1 MIETPDLAFAGL
13 AAGTLSAFVLAGGL
27 WRSRRQLSVT
37 REEITGLESRLDSM
51 DDELAAAH
59 EESEAAGRELDGAW
73 EDSGRAAR
81 LVAEEVDHLAK
92 ARIPA
97 AASRALHPE
106 VTVPGPLDPDVAGTP
121 LGDCL
126 ELALATVPAVMAQER
141 ARVDAAARAA
151 VRGATRDVRTALHRF
166 QERLRALQ
174 RSYDDPAL
182 AEALYALD
190 HGAAQSLRRAQITA
204 VVCGDWAG
212 PDREESHLVDAVA
225 GGLSRLA
232 DYRRVRTRNHLAAG
246 TALVAQCVEPVAIV
260 VAELVDNA
268 LRHSP
273 PESEVTVEVA
283 RVPGGVSV
291 TVDDAGAG
299 MTDEQRARAQRRVAG
314 HDPVLLSELGDPP
327 RMGLAAIGRLTRRFD
342 LSVDLSSP
350 SPRGGVRAVLLIGEG
365 LLSRIDPVEHP
376 PSASA
381 PRSVRPAAAG
391 AAGVAE
397 GEDRDDSGSGERN
410 GRANGRG
417 SGERNGR
424 GSANAGGGGAD
435 DGLPQRRAR
444 GRGPDDA
451 AVAVPRARTPE
462 DAATALGALQA
473 GTAAARA
480 GAATVP
486 VPVPDRDAGPG
497 GADGAGAGAGASREA
512 GAAGQAREAADADA
526 ADAADAGV
534 AGADGGGADAGA
546 DAVGDRAASTEP
558 QTSSADHGAGTTAD
572 AAARSEGNDAR

>member
-37 REEITGLESRLDSM
+37 REEITGLEARLDSM
-51 DDELAAAH
+51 DDELTAAH

-73 EDSGRAAR
+73 EDSGKAAR

-97 AASRALHPE
+97 AASKALHPE

-126 ELALATVPAVMAQER
+126 DLALATVPAVMAQER

-151 VRGATRDVRTALHRF
+151 VRGATRDVRGALTRF

-174 RSYDDPAL
+174 SSYDDPAL

-212 PDREESHLVDAVA
+212 PDREESHLIDAVA

-232 DYRRVRTRNHLAAG
+232 GYPRVRTRNHLAAG

-273 PESEVTVEVA
+273 PASEVTVEVA
-283 RVPGGVSV
+283 HAPGGVSV

-299 MTDEQRARAQRRVAG
+299 MTEEQRARAQRRVAG

-342 LSVDLSSP
+342 LSVDLSAP
-350 SPRGGVRAVLLIGEG
+350 SPQGGVRAVLLIGEG

-381 PRSVRPAAAG
+381 PRSTRPAAAG
-391 AAGVAE
+391 AAGDAE
-397 GEDRDDSGSGERN
+397 GLNGNEDGDGNGNGEDSGG
-410 GRANGRG
+410 G
-417 SGERNGR
+417 S
-424 GSANAGGGGAD
+424 GGAD

-444 GRGPDDA
+444 GRGPEDA
-451 AVAVPRARTPE
+451 AVALPHPRTPE
-462 DAATALGALQA
+462 DAATALGALQS

-486 VPVPDRDAGPG
+486 VPAGDTGPG
-497 GADGAGAGAGASREA
+497 GGEAA
-512 GAAGQAREAADADA
+512 GAARGARDARRA
-526 ADAADAGV
+526 AADAGGTAENAAENAADV
-534 AGADGGGADAGA
+534 ADADDAVDRRPDAGA
-546 DAVGDRAASTEP
+546 DAVGDRAAGTGP

-572 AAARSEGNDAR
+572 AAAQSEGNDAR